1 MKIIKYVPFISSSIL
16 TFILFQVLININFPE
31 KIYFEKKYIIESR
44 IDDAYRYLDKTK
56 KLNLN
61 LYNSNL
67 EKFLINTLK
76 YCYFNN
82 RKICAVADTIEN
94 EYLTISFK
102 KFEKFDSKDDNE
114 QNEILK
120 KISKDNLNYLISQ
133 IEFLKVLEQSSK
145 ISGSIDIEEFL
156 LNLNSLPVMEIIN
169 TKLEIKQPP
178 ILLLSILSFFI
189 SCIFGFGISS
199 GIRSFLNK
207 NS

>member
-16 TFILFQVLININFPE
+16 IFILFQLLININFPE

-82 RKICAVADTIEN
+82 IKICAVADTIEN

-102 KFEKFDSKDDNE
+102 KFEKFDSKDDDE

>member
-1 MKIIKYVPFISSSIL
+1 MKIIKYAPFISSSIL
-16 TFILFQVLININFPE
+16 IYFISLININFPE

-76 YCYFNN
+76 YCYDDND
-82 RKICAVADTIEN
+82 RKICAVADILENIEN

-145 ISGSIDIEEFL
+145 ISGSI
-156 LNLNSLPVMEIIN
+156 
-169 TKLEIKQPP
+169 
-178 ILLLSILSFFI
+178 
-189 SCIFGFGISS
+189 
-199 GIRSFLNK
+199 RY
-207 NS
+207 